1 LEKTLINI
9 LLLICL
15 AQNGSSINKTDRHD
29 IAEILLKVA
38 LNTTTLTI
46 LRSLTSLGKN
56 IDKYTIVDMFSSKW
70 TSNHFS
76 GFAFAAILL

>member
-1 LEKTLINI
+1 
-9 LLLICL
+9 
-15 AQNGSSINKTDRHD
+15 
-29 IAEILLKVA
+29 
-38 LNTTTLTI
+38 

-76 GFAFAAILL
+76 GFAFAVKTVIGLG